1 MACSAATIRSHAVL
15 LICLS
20 LPGTSLS
27 KAAGSFQDPEDLLKV
42 IVSVPVGDRQKAL
55 ALLDEHKDLV
65 NQAFCR
71 LLLSEAEKAY
81 NTRDAG
87 RSLFLLEI
95 LEAAS
100 ARTDN
105 VVFRATAY
113 LRMGKVYSETRQPQ
127 KALAAYENSIRLTS
141 EPALQDQ
148 RPNVKRVLA
157 MALYGLARVRFE
169 TSAFQSAIESYK
181 RSLKV
186 FEELDSKLDCIY
198 ILNDLGALYLATGDY
213 KTASDFSHRSLSL
226 TEALSP
232 GKELQ
237 IPIRYSKAVAWS
249 NLGYISFSQ
258 GSYGSAI
265 DYLEKSLA
273 LFRELVAAGQPYLT
287 AVADRL
293 EDLGQV
299 FRALGNYSKALHYYQ
314 RALMTVEGPDHPDTR
329 QRVLNS
335 VGILYTDQGD
345 YAKAGEFL
353 ETSLK
358 LATQLENKTA
368 VATVLINVGLTDAD
382 LTSTAASTLNAGIV
396 GSTKGKL
403 AAGWST
409 KLASYT
415 SMVPLAK
422 SAA

>member
-1 MACSAATIRSHAVL
+1 MACRAATIPYHAVL
-15 LICLS
+15 LVCLA
-20 LPGTSLS
+20 LPASS
-27 KAAGSFQDPEDLLKV
+27 FSQPVSSFQDSDDLVKA
-42 IVSVPVGDRQKAL
+42 IVSVPVGDRQRVL
-55 ALLDEHKDLV
+55 TLLDEHKNLV
-65 NQAFCR
+65 NQAFCSR
-71 LLLSEAEKAY
+71 LISEAQKAY
-81 NTRDAG
+81 EAKDFA
-87 RSLFLLEI
+87 RSIFLLEI
-95 LEAAS
+95 VETAS

-105 VVFRATAY
+105 AVFRATAY
-113 LRMGKVYSETRQPQ
+113 FRMGKVYSETRQPQ
-127 KALAAYENSIRLTS
+127 KALEAYENSIRLTS

-169 TSAFQSAIESYK
+169 TSAFQSAIESYN

-299 FRALGNYSKALHYYQ
+299 FRALGNYSKALHY
-314 RALMTVEGPDHPDTR
+314 
-329 QRVLNS
+329 
-335 VGILYTDQGD
+335 
-345 YAKAGEFL
+345 
-353 ETSLK
+353 
-358 LATQLENKTA
+358 
-368 VATVLINVGLTDAD
+368 
-382 LTSTAASTLNAGIV
+382 
-396 GSTKGKL
+396 
-403 AAGWST
+403 
-409 KLASYT
+409 
-415 SMVPLAK
+415 
-422 SAA
+422 